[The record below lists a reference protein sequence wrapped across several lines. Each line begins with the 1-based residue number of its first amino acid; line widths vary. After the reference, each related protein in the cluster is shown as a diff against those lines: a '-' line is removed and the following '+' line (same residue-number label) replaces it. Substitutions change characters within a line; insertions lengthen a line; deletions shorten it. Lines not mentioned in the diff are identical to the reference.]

1 MQTIIMTTILIA
13 LILFAVHQHLA
24 LKKLYKKTQ
33 AQNQRNERQDTI
45 NSAFAS
51 EIKRLKAEAPP
62 RPPVKLPE
70 LPPFINQPQTRYFM
84 EVKHHAN

>member
-1 MQTIIMTTILIA
+1 MQTIIVTTILIA
-13 LILFAVHQHLA
+13 LVPFTVRQHFA

-33 AQNQRNERQDTI
+33 AQDERQGTI

-70 LPPFINQPQTRYFM
+70 LPPFINQPQTRYFV